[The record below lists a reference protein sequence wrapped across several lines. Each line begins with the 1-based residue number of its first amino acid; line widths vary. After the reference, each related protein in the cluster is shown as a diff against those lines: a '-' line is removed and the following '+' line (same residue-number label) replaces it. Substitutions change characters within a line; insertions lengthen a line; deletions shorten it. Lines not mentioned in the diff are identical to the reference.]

1 MRYRRLIRAF
11 VARICDKDTFV
22 VLRIFFGRFSWIS
35 ESFVYF
41 RWSNRK
47 VAIIVNRLTFA
58 TIRDEADVSRCV
70 VRGGEVGG
78 KLDEPSGVADVSLG
92 EVDGGVSGG
101 GGGNLDVSRGV
112 VGAVVGGWVA
122 AATTIIFLH
131 SSV

>member
-1 MRYRRLIRAF
+1 M
-11 VARICDKDTFV
+11 
-22 VLRIFFGRFSWIS
+22 
-35 ESFVYF
+35 
-41 RWSNRK
+41 
-47 VAIIVNRLTFA
+47 NRLAFA
-58 TIRDEADVSRCV
+58 KIRDEADVSRCV

-101 GGGNLDVSRGV
+101 GGGNLDVS
-112 VGAVVGGWVA
+112 VGVGGWVA